1 MRGGR
6 FQQKTSEDATLR
18 NAEALFESRTVVEIR
33 EVEANTRKEIEEKK
47 EELRQLV
54 GASYRDLIES
64 ADSIA
69 NMKNSCHN
77 VALNIQHMESGFASL
92 KHSLAIPHPPST
104 PHQMDMEKKKRE
116 KLYGVGCRVKYVVDT
131 PEKIWGCLDEHM
143 YLEGAQR
150 YFRARKVQTLL
161 TESEAKGENL
171 SHFPLLLHQW
181 SLVEALRA
189 QISQRSRDRLLD
201 SGLDVKQ
208 YAVALAAV
216 AVIDELNPTQ
226 IVPFFFETRRA
237 WLRGHLS
244 TATAAWSRIRN
255 LKEAVKDSFED
266 VDEIA
271 SIFSKAANTLQISL
285 CHAGQ
290 LFLEV
295 NGDAPLFFST
305 VLSSPPGSQLFG
317 GIPNP
322 EDEVKLWKLHWEKLE
337 SRTSSLAGEFL
348 SAKCRSWIHT
358 CQVDL
363 VAEGRLLM
371 DSVDSGKN
379 LERMERLIR
388 SECDSRKALEGSLE
402 WLESA
407 FGKPIDSPW
416 DYVIAL
422 LLKEPLNLWS
432 ILFETMFMER
442 AKGIVISK
450 LAEVDV
456 DKRVDDILASINSAM
471 SSQPQAAG
479 NVVSGPLGLAS
490 TDLMWYTGIDVG
502 KRIDEPSDS
511 MSGLQVR
518 VQEEESLGLSSIYL
532 GSDVSQL
539 KEGVNKNLKHVLED
553 FVSFLHTHQNA
564 NRSEE
569 LGPYLQEHC
578 CIWMAN
584 IINRLLS
591 KVLGILSDSSKIV
604 GKLDKAMVF
613 TKHIIGKDKLGSLK
627 RQLDAF
633 ESDSDGLSPLVEKA
647 LFLGRILIAFSSRSW
662 TLPHILH
669 PSKAWCKKDAA
680 ASENSLPW
688 LPSSQHRTF
697 WLEVKDFSSD
707 KKNPGLGKAASKKD
721 GTSEFLKLEV
731 ALKYASLVAHSIWVS
746 WSVDRLTAVLARD
759 LVKDDDLASS
769 SPLKGWEET
778 ALTQLNEKGDEIEVK
793 LPLPA
798 MPSPYV
804 ISFLFKSC
812 QEVYRV
818 GGHALDKHVLHLFV
832 SRLFE
837 KVLLVYDKFSR
848 SLKDSRSRVSE
859 KGLLQLLFDLRFIGD
874 VLSGGER
881 SYPDQAVFSEE
892 EAHLSFILSSS
903 NFAGV
908 REILLQ
914 GSGTDL
920 QIKKWR
926 VSLEERLS
934 NLLDPIDWATYE
946 PPLWENEQ
954 QSYQRCAVIFGFL
967 VQLKRLYKNTAQRP
981 PLTAESNTLKVSS
994 SIPRFT
1000 YLPISTPSLTKK
1012 MAFDEGG
1019 SKLRSMISSDH
1030 ASKLALEDDSGGS
1043 MIGARPLLKS
1053 LFNQVG
1059 SRFGEG
1065 TLKLGSMLTE
1075 SQVSRLKD
1083 RSAAAISTFGDIL
1096 PSQAAG
1102 LFSSFTAGTSKSEAY
1117 Y

>member
-6 FQQKTSEDATLR
+6 FQQKTSEDASLR

-33 EVEANTRKEIEEKK
+33 EVEANTRKEVEEKK

-54 GASYRDLIES
+54 GASYRDLIDS

-69 NMKNSCHN
+69 DMKNSCHN
-77 VALNIQHMESGFASL
+77 VALNIQHMESGFASF
-92 KHSLAIPHPPST
+92 KNSLAIPQPPST
-104 PHQMDMEKKKRE
+104 SQQVDREKKKKE

-150 YFRARKVQTLL
+150 YFRAHKVQMLL
-161 TESEAKGENL
+161 TESEAKGETL
-171 SHFPLLLHQW
+171 SHFPLLVHQW

-189 QISQRSRDRLLD
+189 QISQRSRDRLLEA
-201 SGLDVKQ
+201 GLDVKQ

-226 IVPFFFETRRA
+226 IVLFFFETRRA
-237 WLRGHLS
+237 WLRSHLS
-244 TATAAWSRIRN
+244 TAMAARSKRKN
-255 LKEAVKDSFED
+255 PKEANKINFES

-271 SIFSKAANTLQISL
+271 SIFSKAANILQLSL
-285 CHAGQ
+285 CQAGQ

-317 GIPNP
+317 GIPYP

-337 SRTSSLAGEFL
+337 SRTSSLARQFL
-348 SAKCRSWIHT
+348 SDTCRSWILT
-358 CQVDL
+358 CEADL
-363 VAEGRLLM
+363 TAEGKSLINC
-371 DSVDSGKN
+371 VDSGKS
-379 LERMERLIR
+379 LERMECLIR
-388 SECDSRKALEGSLE
+388 TECDSRKALEGSVE

-432 ILFETMFMER
+432 ILFEAMFVER
-442 AKGIVISK
+442 AKRIVVSK
-450 LAEVDV
+450 LAGIDV
-456 DKRVDDILASINSAM
+456 DKRVDDILASFSSAV
-471 SSQPQAAG
+471 SSQLQAAG
-479 NVVSGPLGLAS
+479 NLVSRSSSLAS
-490 TDLMWYTGIDVG
+490 TDLMWYTGIDLG
-502 KRIDEPSDS
+502 KKIDDLSE
-511 MSGLQVR
+511 LHAR
-518 VQEEESLGLSSIYL
+518 AHEEESLGILSIYL

-539 KEGVNKNLKHVLED
+539 QGGVNTNLKHVLED
-553 FVSFLHTHQNA
+553 FVCFLHAQQSEA
-564 NRSEE
+564 RLEE
-569 LGPYLQEHC
+569 LGPFLQEQC
-578 CIWMAN
+578 CTWMAN
-584 IINRLLS
+584 IINNLLS
-591 KVLGILSDSSKIV
+591 KVFTISSDSSKALGKVDKAMALTKHIV
-604 GKLDKAMVF
+604 GK
-613 TKHIIGKDKLGSLK
+613 KDLSGGMK

-633 ESDSDGLSPLVEKA
+633 ESDVDGLSSLVEKA

-662 TLPHILH
+662 ILPRILH
-669 PSKAWCKKDAA
+669 PSKEWCKEDAA
-680 ASENSLPW
+680 ASEGSLPR

-697 WLEVKDFSSD
+697 WLEAKDFSLEEKSIV
-707 KKNPGLGKAASKKD
+707 LGKVASKER

-746 WSVDRLTAVLARD
+746 WSVDRLTAVLAKD
-759 LVKDDDLASS
+759 LAKDEDLASS

-778 ALTQLNEKGDEIEVK
+778 TLTQFNEKGDEIDVK

-798 MPSPYV
+798 MPSSYLL
-804 ISFLFKSC
+804 SFLFKSC

-818 GGHALDKHVLHLFV
+818 GGHALDKIVLHLFV

-837 KVLLVYDKFSR
+837 KVLLVYDNFSS

-859 KGLLQLLFDLRFIGD
+859 KGLLQVLFDLRFVGD

-881 SYPDQAVFSEE
+881 SYPDHAVFSDEE
-892 EAHLSFILSSS
+892 THLSSILSSS
-903 NFAGV
+903 NCAGV
-908 REILLQ
+908 RDLLFQ
-914 GSGTDL
+914 GSGTEL
-920 QIKKWR
+920 QRKKWR
-926 VSLEERLS
+926 GSLEERLS

-946 PPLWENEQ
+946 PPLWENAQ

-967 VQLKRLYKNTAQRP
+967 VQLKRLYKDTAQRP

-1000 YLPISTPSLTKK
+1000 YLPISTPSLAKK
-1012 MAFDEGG
+1012 TTFDEGG
-1019 SKLRSMISSDH
+1019 SKLKSMVSSDH
-1030 ASKLALEDDSGGS
+1030 SSKLSLEDDSSGS

-1065 TLKLGSMLTE
+1065 TLKLGSMLTD
-1075 SQVSRLKD
+1075 SQVSRFKD

-1102 LFSSFTAGTSKSEAY
+1102 LFSSLTTGTSKSEAY